1 MFHRRLIFIAGLI
14 ALAMLVPVV
23 RLGDLALRKGDAYR
37 ADAERRLRTERW
49 LPTVR
54 GRIIDRKGVV
64 LAEDRPSFQI
74 AVDYEVITGAWIDR
88 RAAASA
94 RREHRAQWAELSA
107 EQRAERIDQ
116 QRPAFAKALED
127 SWDELAQLSGVPRE
141 QLDEERRRVTIRV
154 ERMAQA
160 VWRQRKS
167 ALDEQRLARGLEL
180 LTDEDRR
187 PIREE
192 VTPHV
197 IVAEV
202 PDRIGFAILR
212 RLSEQRTQAQEQSAT
227 TNQLVG
233 VHIRDGGRRVN
244 PFESAELVI
253 DRSTFPSPIASNA
266 PLPVT
271 VRDPMRQLVGGM
283 RDRPYEEDD
292 AREPTITT
300 APDGRQ
306 IRNRRAYQSN
316 DHVGNHGIE
325 RTQEHRLRG
334 LRGLVEQRLD
344 TGETITL
351 DPEPGRDVRLAIDAV
366 LQARLHALLD
376 PSLGFTTVQHYHQ
389 NQHVEL
395 GAPLAASVAVLDV
408 DTGEV
413 LALAS
418 WPSQADDVYTAWNSV
433 HEQQTP
439 TWLARTRNRAISSN
453 APPGSI
459 VKPLIIVAAATENVY
474 NPAAERIPC
483 TGHFLPNQPNVL
495 RCWIYRERYSL
506 ATHDMQLGHSP
517 SAAEAVMT
525 SCNIT
530 FYELA
535 RRLGSARIINWYR
548 RFGVGTIPSTDPRVD
563 PASDTTQP
571 SDTARFDLGLDL
583 FNAGS
588 IPDNPRSL
596 ALADTIMLG
605 IGQGPVTWTPLHAA
619 NAYATLFRSG
629 RLIDPR
635 VILNDPDRPARH
647 GNIPMDPTAVEH
659 AIEGLRRSQEE
670 SLGTTNHIT
679 ITPPIIDGMPAPV
692 PRRERIFNAAG
703 VRVWAKSG
711 TAQTSPLLG
720 DHDDDPV
727 TPDVVVR
734 RGDHAWCV
742 VVCAPEDRPYAN
754 RYAIAVLVEYG
765 GSGGRVAGPIANQV
779 IHALA
784 DEGYLPA
791 PTRRERPRQH
801 IPPTPEFDA

>member
-1 MFHRRLIFIAGLI
+1 MFHRRLIFIAGI
-14 ALAMLVPVV
+14 VALAMLVPIIRLADLNV
-23 RLGDLALRKGDAYR
+23 RRGDAYR

-54 GRIIDRKGVV
+54 GRILDRKGVV

-74 AVDYEVITGAWIDR
+74 AVDYEVITGAWADR
-88 RAAASA
+88 RAAAAA
-94 RREHRAQWAELSA
+94 RRQHRAVWAELSA
-107 EQRAERIDQ
+107 EQRAERIQ
-116 QRPAFAKALED
+116 QIKPEYVQALED
-127 SWDELAQLSGVPRE
+127 SWNELAAIVGVTRDQLE
-141 QLDEERRRVTIRV
+141 EERRRIEARV

-197 IVAEV
+197 VIAQI
-202 PDRIGFAILR
+202 PDRTGFSLLR
-212 RLSEQRTQAQEQSAT
+212 RLSEQQQQQQENAQHQPP
-227 TNQLVG
+227 QLIG
-233 VHIRDGGRRVN
+233 VHVRDGGRRTH
-244 PFESAELVI
+244 AYDTADITI
-253 DRSTFPSPIASNA
+253 DRSTFPSPIASRT

-271 VRDPMRQLVGGM
+271 TVEPIRQLIGAM
-283 RDRPYEEDD
+283 RDKPFEEDD
-292 AREPTITT
+292 AREPTLIT
-300 APDGRQ
+300 AHDGSK
-306 IRNRRAYQSN
+306 IRNRRAYQPN
-316 DHVGNHGIE
+316 DPVGNHGIE

-334 LRGLVEQRLD
+334 LRGLVQQRLD

-351 DPEPGRDVRLAIDAV
+351 DPEPGKDVRLSIDAQ
-366 LQARLHALLD
+366 LQARIQALLD
-376 PSLGFTTVQHYHQ
+376 PSVGFTTVQYYHQ

-395 GAPLAASVAVLDV
+395 AEPLAASVAVIDV

-418 WPSQADDVYTAWNSV
+418 WPNISDDTYTPWNSI
-433 HEQQTP
+433 HQQTTP
-439 TWLARTRNRAISSN
+439 SWLARSRNRAISSN

-459 VKPLIIVAAATENVY
+459 VKPLFIVAAATENLY
-474 NPAAERIPC
+474 DPTTERIPC
-483 TGHFLPNQPNVL
+483 TGHFLTNQPNVL
-495 RCWIYRERYSL
+495 RCWIYRERYAL
-506 ATHDMQLGHSP
+506 ATHDMQLGHAP

-535 RRLGSARIINWYR
+535 RRLGPQRVIDWYK
-548 RFGVGTIPSTDPRVD
+548 RFGVGPTDTAETADR
-563 PASDTTQP
+563 
-571 SDTARFDLGLDL
+571 ARFDLGLDL
-583 FNAGS
+583 LNTGA

-596 ALADTIMLG
+596 ALAETVMLG

-647 GNIPMDPTAVEH
+647 AQIQMDPNAVEH
-659 AIEGLRRSQEE
+659 AIEGLRRSQAE

-679 ITPPIIDGMPAPV
+679 ITPPPTEGAPPPT
-692 PRRERIFNAAG
+692 PRRERIFNADG
-703 VRVWAKSG
+703 IRIWAKSG
-711 TAQTSPLLG
+711 TAQSSPLLG
-720 DHDDDPV
+720 DHDDKTE
-727 TPDVVVR
+727 TPDTIVR

-742 VVCAPEDRPYAN
+742 AVCAPENRPYAD

-791 PTRRERPRQH
+791 PTRRPTTQH
-801 IPPTPEFDA
+801 QNIPPTPEFDA